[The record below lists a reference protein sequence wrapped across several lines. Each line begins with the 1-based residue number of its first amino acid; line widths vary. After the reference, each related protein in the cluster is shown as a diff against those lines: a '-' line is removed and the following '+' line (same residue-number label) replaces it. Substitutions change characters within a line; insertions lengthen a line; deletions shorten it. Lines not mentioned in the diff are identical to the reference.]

1 MSLDTAAFPEDFGE
15 EEDPDALDVALVWP
29 VAPGVVPVAAG
40 VVPVE
45 LAALVVAPVP
55 GVVATMVEGTA
66 VEFKQLVLPPD

>member
-1 MSLDTAAFPEDFGE
+1 
-15 EEDPDALDVALVWP
+15 VALVWP

-66 VEFKQLVLPPD
+66 VEFKQLVLPELHMRKLIYQIKHYIPPD